1 MLYIC
6 MAMEGFFSREFTFP
20 KSTMANYGFSRS
32 TAMKSIDELIEAGFI
47 RKVYSGKVTREPS
60 KYEFVFDWKVKQP
73 HQ

>member
-20 KSTMANYGFSRS
+20 KSAMTKYGFSRS

-60 KYEFVFDWKVKQP
+60 KYEFVFDWKMIQP
-73 HQ
+73 QQ